1 MRSMFGLEL
10 TPEDLKW
17 LALVRENELSGR
29 KHRPLP
35 ASVQTR
41 LRGLG
46 LIDFRRRQFVLT
58 AAGLHA
64 LKEAFH
70 S

>member
-1 MRSMFGLEL
+1 MLSTKL

-17 LALVRENELSGR
+17 LTLVRESELHDR

-35 ASVQTR
+35 VVVQTR

-46 LIDFRRRQFVLT
+46 LIDLRRHKFVLT
-58 AAGLHA
+58 AAGQRA
-64 LKEAFH
+64 LKEGLDP
-70 S
+70 